1 MTLFWGSCQTG
12 VSAVVLI
19 PFSEVKIK
27 NQYKLLLAWIITF
40 EFSINNRQSTT
51 EIFAS

>member
-1 MTLFWGSCQTG
+1 MALFWGSCQTG

-40 EFSINNRQSTT
+40 EFSIVWIINN
-51 EIFAS
+51 FAFLF